1 MSQKKVQKIYFLRNI
16 LEVKTEVDLEKKPVP
31 IIEMSEEEKAKILMS
46 NKRFT
51 FWDLFHDESVLNK
64 VIFNIHG
71 LDKEF
76 S

>member
-1 MSQKKVQKIYFLRNI
+1 M
-16 LEVKTEVDLEKKPVP
+16 EKKPVP

-64 VIFNIHG
+64 VIFNIYG